1 MFFFYYDGILD
12 VNRKVKLDITDQTV
26 DIILNQLFTGTD
38 NTYVIKDRQIFISKK
53 KNTGLIGPLPLKAQD
68 RSSFRGKGTG

>member
-26 DIILNQLFTGTD
+26 DG
-38 NTYVIKDRQIFISKK
+38 YYIKSVVYR
-53 KNTGLIGPLPLKAQD
+53 N
-68 RSSFRGKGTG
+68 R